1 MSTPKDDEDALI
13 PAGMPVPEVKFDM
26 GAVDEDAA
34 KLFAPIPMGRVKMTI
49 YVTALLL
56 FVFGCGVLALAG
68 STRDRTERNR
78 NIIIGVVMLCGSLLS
93 AYSSFY
99 NDRGGLQMVWLLN
112 VWQMATGTKLI
123 YIALGNISRFG
134 DVCAFAGEV
143 GGELGILGLIRCVF
157 WRFGGRFGVILGV
170 WVSF

>member
-1 MSTPKDDEDALI
+1 
-13 PAGMPVPEVKFDM
+13 
-26 GAVDEDAA
+26 
-34 KLFAPIPMGRVKMTI
+34 
-49 YVTALLL
+49 
-56 FVFGCGVLALAG
+56 
-68 STRDRTERNR
+68 
-78 NIIIGVVMLCGSLLS
+78 MLCGSLLS

-143 GGELGILGLIRCVF
+143 GGEFMG
-157 WRFGGRFGVILGV
+157 
-170 WVSF
+170 